1 MSKSSTSTDISAK
14 LLEKKIISDDQLNIA
29 LKEQARLQNSKTVSA
44 ILIEM
49 GFISES
55 ILGEILNESTGVKKF
70 DIKASIID
78 ARLVKKVPKE
88 FAIHNKLIP
97 VSYSK
102 DTVTIAMADIFDI
115 IAIDQVRRCFPP
127 NFRINPVYVPEVD
140 ILHAIDQYYG
150 YEMSIE
156 GILKEIEGID
166 VNKIND
172 ESQLRGD
179 YKSPM
184 VRLVDAILNDAVHNG
199 ASDIHF
205 EPESMFLRIRY
216 RIDGKMMQI
225 RSIHKDHWSA
235 ISVRIKIMSGMNIAE
250 SRKPQDGHTTAEI
263 LGRKIDFRVSTQ
275 PTINGE
281 NIVMRILD
289 EKQSIM
295 TLDKLGFTEHSIN
308 LMKKMVQRPEG
319 VIILTGPTGSGKTTT
334 LYTLLSYINSIDK
347 NIMTL
352 EDPVEYH
359 IPMIRQSNIRNDI
372 GLDFAAGVKALLRQ
386 DPDVILVGEIR
397 DKDTAISAI
406 QAAMTGHQVYSSLH
420 TNDAL
425 AAIPRLMNI
434 GVPNYLMAGS
444 LICVVAQRLARK
456 LCPECKK
463 EHPLEASEKR
473 LLGSK
478 YAHVEKIFKAEGC
491 EKCGGSGYKGRVV
504 IAEILPFDRELDEM
518 VSAAKSRKEMMQYL
532 MTKNFVPMVEDG
544 LQKVVSGITD
554 LKELV
559 RVVDLTERMN

>member
-1 MSKSSTSTDISAK
+1 MAGTSTNTDISAR
-14 LLEKKIISDDQLNIA
+14 LLDKKVISQDQLTIA
-29 LKEQARLQNSKTVSA
+29 LKEQERLKNSKTVSA
-44 ILIEM
+44 ILVEM

-55 ILGEILNESTGVKKF
+55 ILGEILNEATGIKKF

-115 IAIDQVRRCFPP
+115 IAIDQVRRCFPN
-127 NFRINPVYVPEVD
+127 NFRIDPVYVPEVD

-184 VRLVDAILNDAVHNG
+184 VRLVDSIFNDAVHNG

-205 EPESMFLRIRY
+205 EPENMFLRVRY
-216 RIDGKMMQI
+216 RIDGKMVQI

-250 SRKPQDGHTTAEI
+250 SRKPQDGHINSEI

-289 EKQSIM
+289 EKQSILS
-295 TLDKLGFTEHSIN
+295 LDKLGFTEYSIN
-308 LMKKMVQRPEG
+308 LIHKMVQRPEG

-359 IPMIRQSNIRNDI
+359 IPMIRQSNVKSDI

-386 DPDVILVGEIR
+386 DPDVILIGEIR
-397 DKDTAISAI
+397 DKDTAIAAI

-425 AAIPRLMNI
+425 GAIPRLMNI

-444 LICVVAQRLARK
+444 LICIVAQRLARK
-456 LCPECKK
+456 LCLECKT
-463 EHPLEASEKR
+463 EHAIEPIEKR

-478 YAHVEKIFKAEGC
+478 YAHVEKIFKSTGC
-491 EKCGGSGYKGRVV
+491 EKCGQTGYKGRVV
-504 IAEILPFDRELDEM
+504 IAEVLPFDRELDEM
-518 VSAAKSRKEMMQYL
+518 VAASKSRKELLQYL
-532 MTKNFVPMVEDG
+532 LSKNFMPMVEDG
-544 LQKVVSGITD
+544 LQKVVAGITD
-554 LKELV
+554 LKELI
-559 RVVDLTERMN
+559 RVIDLTDRMN

>member
-1 MSKSSTSTDISAK
+1 MAGTSNNTDISAR
-14 LLEKKIISDDQLNIA
+14 LLEKKVISEDQLVIA
-29 LKEQARLQNSKTVSA
+29 QKEQARLHNSKTVSA
-44 ILIEM
+44 ILVEM

-78 ARLVKKVPKE
+78 VRLVKKVPKE
-88 FAIHNKLIP
+88 FAMHNKMIP

-102 DTVTIAMADIFDI
+102 DTITIAMADIFDI
-115 IAIDQVRRCFPP
+115 IAIDQVRRCFPN
-127 NFRINPVYVPEVD
+127 NFRIKPVYVPEAD

-166 VNKIND
+166 INKISD

-179 YKSPM
+179 YKSPL
-184 VRLVDAILNDAVHNG
+184 VRLVDSILNDAVHNG

-205 EPESMFLRIRY
+205 EPENMFLRVRY
-216 RIDGKMMQI
+216 RIDGKMVQI
-225 RSIHKDHWSA
+225 RSLHKDHWSPIA
-235 ISVRIKIMSGMNIAE
+235 VRIKIMSGMNIAE
-250 SRKPQDGHTTAEI
+250 SRKPQDGHTTSEI
-263 LGRKIDFRVSTQ
+263 SGRKIDFRVSTQ

-289 EKQSIM
+289 EKQSILS
-295 TLDKLGFTEHSIN
+295 LDKLGFTESSIN
-308 LMKKMVQRPEG
+308 LIQKVVKRPEG

-359 IPMIRQSNIRNDI
+359 IPMIRQSNVKPDV
-372 GLDFAAGVKALLRQ
+372 GLDFASGVKALLRQ
-386 DPDVILVGEIR
+386 DPDVILIGEIR
-397 DKDTAISAI
+397 DKDTAIAAI
-406 QAAMTGHQVYSSLH
+406 QAAMTGHQVYTSLH

-425 AAIPRLMNI
+425 GAIPRLMNI

-444 LICVVAQRLARK
+444 LICIVAQRLARK
-456 LCPECKK
+456 LCPFCKK
-463 EHPLEASEKR
+463 EHALEVTEKR
-473 LLGSK
+473 LLGAK
-478 YAHVEKIFKAEGC
+478 YSHVEKLFKATGC
-491 EKCGGSGYKGRVV
+491 DKCSQSGYKGRVV
-504 IAEILPFDRELDEM
+504 VAEILPFDRELDEM
-518 VSAAKSRKEMMQYL
+518 VAAAKSRKEMLEYL
-532 MTKNFVPMVEDG
+532 LSKNFIPMVEDG

-554 LKELV
+554 LKELM
-559 RVVDLTERMN
+559 RVVDLTDRMN